1 MNSSSARRNFVLSA
15 TLSNYV
21 ALAVRIACM
30 LVLTRLLFQH
40 LSADAYG
47 FWALLWA
54 IFGYSVLLD
63 FGLGVAT
70 QKLTSEV
77 MVHQNWPRFNRHLST
92 IVTLYSI
99 LAIVLGVAIALGGKH
114 FVTLF
119 RIEDHAQMDDFQ
131 MALVYFGLGT
141 ALSFPSG
148 IFVEVLRGAHC
159 IRIRNLIQIAREL
172 ANTALMSW
180 VLLDEPG
187 MTTLALIAV
196 GTQLAANLAMALA
209 SRVALPGL
217 RISLC
222 WPTRS
227 ELRDLLSF
235 SLFAYIIMLTNLM
248 ILRSDQIVLSALGT
262 VAMAGLFNIGAKLAD
277 LFRQLAT
284 QFHDVLGPMA
294 ARLHAAGDQAALA
307 EVTLTSSRWIAIIA
321 TALVLPLLLETDRL
335 LLLWLDLANDEAVL
349 CARLLVIS
357 MWILVVLRN
366 TGVQVLL
373 MCGKQRALAGIALL
387 EAIANVSLS
396 IGLLPYYGM
405 TGVALG
411 TLIPNLLCA
420 LLLSVPMTCRF
431 AGVSSLAFYRH
442 SLVLP
447 VLIMAI
453 CIVTGVAVRS
463 AFPTA
468 QIGPMLLSCLCMG
481 LIYVVL
487 GWRLLLTAGERA
499 LVLGQVSSRLL
510 RTRYT

>member
-1 MNSSSARRNFVLSA
+1 MSTSAVNRSFVLSA

-21 ALAVRIACM
+21 ALVVRIGCM

-63 FGLGVAT
+63 FGLGVST

-77 MVHQNWPRFNRHLST
+77 MVHQDWNHFNRHLST

-99 LAIVLGVAIALGGKH
+99 LALALGAVIALGGKSLTT
-114 FVTLF
+114 FF
-119 RIEDHAQMDDFQ
+119 RIDDATQLADFQ
-131 MALVYFGLGT
+131 MALVYFGVGT

-159 IRIRNLIQIAREL
+159 IGIRNLIQITREL
-172 ANTALMSW
+172 ANTVLMS
-180 VLLDEPG
+180 VALLNEPQ

-196 GTQLAANLAMALA
+196 GTQLAANLAMA
-209 SRVALPGL
+209 VAARAVLPGL
-217 RISLC
+217 RVRLC
-222 WPTRS
+222 WPTRN
-227 ELRDLLSF
+227 ELRQILSF

-248 ILRSDQIVLSALGT
+248 ILRSDQIILSALGT

-284 QFHDVLGPMA
+284 QFHDVLGPIA
-294 ARLHAAGDQAALA
+294 ARLYAVGNQAALA
-307 EVTLTSSRWIAIIA
+307 QITLTSSRWIAIIA
-321 TALVLPLLLETDRL
+321 TALLLPLLLETDRL
-335 LLLWLDLANDEAVL
+335 LLLWLNLSDTETVL

-357 MWILVVLRN
+357 MWVLVVLRN

-373 MCGKQRALAGIALL
+373 MCGKQRMLAAIALV
-387 EAIANVSLS
+387 EAIANVGLS

-411 TLIPNLLCA
+411 TLVPNLLCA
-420 LLLSVPMTCRF
+420 AILSVPMTCRF
-431 AGVSSLAFYRH
+431 AGIASLAFYRH
-442 SLVLP
+442 TLILP
-447 VLIMAI
+447 LLIASICIMA
-453 CIVTGVAVRS
+453 GLLVR
-463 AFPTA
+463 
-468 QIGPMLLSCLCMG
+468 IGWPGLDLASMLLSGMVMALV
-481 LIYVVL
+481 YVAL
-487 GWRLLLTAGERA
+487 GWRLLLTAAERA
-499 LVLGQVSSRLL
+499 LVLGQLSSRLPL
-510 RTRYT
+510 NRYT